1 MYWHGR
7 LVIPTF
13 QRFCSSQQVARRRNV
28 SISSP
33 SSKGGGNINK
43 VIQGKCKNKFPLVL
57 LQAKVVGY
65 SFVETEIAGFK
76 FPLVLLQAKVVG
88 ARFLNHDTAR
98 LSDPQIYAP
107 L

>member
-13 QRFCSSQQVARRRNV
+13 QRFYSSQQVA
-28 SISSP
+28 
-33 SSKGGGNINK
+33 
-43 VIQGKCKNKFPLVL
+43 QYEKFPLVL
-57 LQAKVVGY
+57 LQAKVVGL
-65 SFVETEIAGFK
+65 VEITLTVLSQIE

-88 ARFLNHDTAR
+88 ARFLNLDTAI